1 MSCVPDRYRSA
12 NYLRI
17 SRLLCCL
24 FVLFWSVGGAR
35 AQITTGAILGT
46 VTDPSGGVLP
56 GAKIVLTNKGTGE
69 LRNAQASPSGEYIF
83 SSLQSGQYSINAT
96 APGFK
101 KFVIAN
107 LSLNAGDR
115 LREDI
120 KMPLGESAE
129 TVQVTGAP
137 PSLETD
143 TSTLSTVITAK
154 QVQDLPLNGRNFI
167 QLAQLAAGANEATP
181 GAISNG
187 NRPDDRRQTAAVSVD
202 AQSDTLNNELVDGL
216 DNNEATIGG
225 IGVRPSIDAIAEFR
239 VQTNLY
245 PAEAGKTPGAVINL
259 ITKSGTND
267 FHGSAY
273 EYLRNDIFDGRDFFA
288 TVGPKPKYRQ
298 NQFGASVGGPIRRNK
313 TFFFGD
319 YEGLRIVQGTTT
331 VSTVP
336 TLFEQQNPGNLSDI
350 RGPVIPATQL
360 NPIALKY
367 FALYPAPNLPGTTN
381 NFTYSP
387 NASQFSNTY
396 DARVDQHFSEK
407 DNFFARYTYNAVN
420 TSTPSALPA
429 VGGIEPG
436 GPVSYPGE
444 AQQTAQQ
451 ILLNHTHIFSPTL
464 VLELKAGYTRIN
476 NTSFPLNYG
485 KNFSQQFGIAN
496 ANIDQLTS
504 ALSNVAITGYAG
516 FGDSSYLPL
525 IDLDNTFQYGGSLTQ
540 TKGSHTLKYGAVLIR
555 RQIENEENTSGPG
568 SFSFNTKPSNFALAN
583 FLQGNAYQVT
593 RIMQLEP
600 RYLRSWEPSFYI
612 QDDWRVTKVLTLN
625 LGLRYDIITPDIDA
639 HNQISNFNPA
649 TASLIVPGVN
659 GASRSAGVKTDYKSI
674 APRVGFAANIRP
686 GTVLRGGYGRV
697 YFRDNT
703 GPSVPFADPP
713 FVTTYSPNPL
723 TVSLSTPLPLPA
735 AQSTTNLSGAVR
747 GIQLDYQNSYVDQV
761 NFNVEQAVGAT
772 VVTVGYV
779 GEFGKNLRISPDLDL
794 APPAVASYVTRRPF
808 YSQLPLVTSTPVIQS
823 TGYQNYN
830 GLQASVQ
837 RRLSKG
843 ITANASYTWSHAIGD
858 TVGFSTGGLYSSA
871 LPYQTATLERGNSDL
886 DMRHRFTLMVNY
898 QLPFGS
904 SWTGW
909 KGGLGKGWQLN
920 AIDVWETGF
929 PFSVANSSPQSNTG
943 IGSDRPNQI
952 ASATLGNPSIHEW
965 FNTLAFQP
973 QAFGTI
979 GSEAR
984 DAVYGPHFRHF
995 DMSLFKEFRLT
1006 EYLHLQARAEAYNLT
1021 NTPNFSQPNA
1031 TLGTPSFGTIS
1042 STRIGSTPRQLQFS
1056 LRLMF

>member
-1 MSCVPDRYRSA
+1 MSRYLSC
-12 NYLRI
+12 
-17 SRLLCCL
+17 LLIILCG
-24 FVLFWSVGGAR
+24 VTAAY
-35 AQITTGAILGT
+35 AQISTGAILGT
-46 VTDPSGGVLP
+46 VTDPSGAVVP
-56 GAKIVLTNKGTGE
+56 DAKVTLSNKGTGE
-69 LRNAQASPSGEYIF
+69 TRAAQANANGEYIF
-83 SSLQSGQYSINAT
+83 SSLQAGQYSINAT

-101 KFVIAN
+101 KFVIN
-107 LSLNAGDR
+107 EFTLNGGDR

-120 KMPLGESAE
+120 KMPLGETAE
-129 TVQVTGAP
+129 TVEVSAAP

-143 TSTLSTVITAK
+143 SSTLSTVVTSR

-167 QLAQLAAGANEATP
+167 QLAQLAAGANEATA

-202 AQSDTLNNELVDGL
+202 AQSDTLNNQLVDGL

-259 ITKSGTND
+259 ITKSGTNS
-267 FHGSAY
+267 FHGTAY

-288 TVGPKPKYRQ
+288 TVGNKPKYRQ
-298 NQFGASVGGPIRRNK
+298 NQFGGSVGGPIRRNK

-319 YEGLRIVQGTTT
+319 YEGLRIVQGTTFT
-331 VSTVP
+331 STVP
-336 TLFEQQNPGNLSDI
+336 TLFEEQNPGNLSDI
-350 RGPVIPATQL
+350 KGPIIPVSQL

-367 FALYPAPNLPGTTN
+367 FALYPAPNLPGTIS

-387 NASQFSNTY
+387 NASQSSNTY
-396 DARVDQHFSEK
+396 DGRVDQHFSDK
-407 DNFFARYTYNAVN
+407 DNFFARYTYNGVN

-429 VGGIEPG
+429 VNGVEPG

-444 AQQTAQQ
+444 AKQTAQQ
-451 ILLNHTHIFSPTL
+451 LLLNHTHIFSPTL

-485 KNFSQQFGIAN
+485 KNFSQQFGIVN

-504 ALSNVAITGYAG
+504 ALTNIGITGYAG

-525 IDLDNTFQYGGSLTQ
+525 IDLDNTFQYGGLLTQ

-568 SFSFNTKPSNFALAN
+568 SFSFNTKPSSFALAN
-583 FLQGNAYQVT
+583 FLTGNAYQVT

-612 QDDWRVTKVLTLN
+612 QDDWRVMKILTLN
-625 LGLRYDIITPDIDA
+625 LGVRYDIITPDVDV
-639 HNQISNFNPA
+639 HDQISNFDPA
-649 TASLIVPGVN
+649 TATLLVAGVN
-659 GASRSAGVKTDYKSI
+659 GVSRSAGVKTDYHSVS
-674 APRVGFAANIRP
+674 PRIGFAANLRP

-697 YFRDNT
+697 YYRDNT

-723 TVSLSTPLPLPA
+723 TVSLSAPLPFPSP
-735 AQSTTNLSGAVR
+735 QSTIDLSGAIR
-747 GIQLDYQNSYVDQV
+747 GIQLDYRNSYVDQV
-761 NFNVEQAVGAT
+761 NFNAEQAFGAT
-772 VVTVGYV
+772 VVTLGYV
-779 GEFGKNLRISPDLDL
+779 GEFGRRLRISPDLDL
-794 APPAVASYVTRRPF
+794 APPSAASFVTRRPF
-808 YSQLPLVTSTPVIQS
+808 YSKLPKVTSTPVIQS
-823 TGYQNYN
+823 NGFQNYN

-837 RRLSKG
+837 RRLTKG
-843 ITANASYTWSHAIGD
+843 LTANANYTWSHAIGD
-858 TVGFSTGGLYSSA
+858 TVGFSQGGLYTSA

-904 SWTGW
+904 AWKGW

-929 PFSVANSSPQSNTG
+929 PFSVVNSSPQSNTG

-952 ASATLGNPSIHEW
+952 APANLPDPTIHKW
-965 FNTLAFQP
+965 FNTAAFQAQP
-973 QAFGTI
+973 FGTI

-995 DMSLFKEFRLT
+995 DLSLFKEFQLR
-1006 EYLHLQARAEAYNLT
+1006 ESLHLQARAEAYNLT
-1021 NTPNFSQPNA
+1021 NTPNFSQPNV
-1031 TLGTPSFGTIS
+1031 TLGTPAFGTIS
-1042 STRIGSTPRQLQFS
+1042 STRTGSTPRQLQFS